1 MKKRAII
8 YTENMEQL
16 PALAEFL
23 ICDDWEIVSAGE
35 TAAYLNSKHI
45 PITEEKALLSNT
57 PADDSFF
64 RLLQQVTQNE
74 SDFYHDS
81 FSTKGAIRLVCVNV
95 KPRYHPLT
103 DFLEE
108 SSSDNCIDFK
118 HQTLIR
124 CAAKNYKSVLI
135 LTNPEDYSEAI
146 IQLKTDSVTKD
157 FRLDL
162 AGKALNLCSACDAAS
177 SLSISMQKKRIEFP
191 NYFVV
196 PYQKQR
202 KLLHGT
208 NPHQYACLYT
218 HNLDTSALSGVK
230 KIQGKELDYCIIKNG
245 CIAWNIMSLFF
256 KIIKNPFEV
265 ESMDSQGYPYTTQ
278 FTPAAGSV
286 FTIAIKNENPVGAA
300 LGSNVCQSFAKTLN
314 CSPDTFDGATLAC
327 SAVIDQDAAVS
338 LSKANLLT
346 IIAPDFTKEAR
357 EILSENISLHL
368 IVASKMF
375 SGFHESVSID
385 GGLLVQTP
393 DNTLFQK
400 WKVVTNRR
408 PTQAQTDAMAFGTMV
423 ILAAKS
429 DSALVVN
436 DSATIGIS
444 TGQTSRKR
452 SIRFAFEDAE
462 ECIKNGLTSGDT
474 SAEILVSD
482 TSIPFDEGIQKA
494 ADLGIKAIIQTGGS
508 SSDQELIDF
517 CNNHDISM
525 VFTGMRHLAF

>member
-16 PALAEFL
+16 PQLAEFL
-23 ICDDWEIVSAGE
+23 ICDDWELVSAGE
-35 TAAYLNSKHI
+35 TLAYLNSKHI
-45 PITEEKALLSNT
+45 PVTEEKALLSNT

-81 FSTKGAIRLVCVNV
+81 FNTKGAIRLVCVNI
-95 KPRYHPLT
+95 KPRYHPLA

-108 SSSDNCIDFK
+108 SSSDNCINFK
-118 HQTLIR
+118 HETLIR
-124 CAAKNYKSVLI
+124 CAAKNYRSVLI

-146 IQLKTDSVTKD
+146 IQLKTDSVTKN
-157 FRLDL
+157 FRLEL
-162 AGKALNLCSACDAAS
+162 AGKALNLCAAYDAAS
-177 SLSISMQKKRIEFP
+177 SLSIAMQKKRIEFP
-191 NYFVV
+191 EYFVV
-196 PYQKQR
+196 PYHKQK
-202 KLLHGT
+202 KLVHGT

-218 HNLDTSALSGVK
+218 HNHDTSALSGMK
-230 KIQGKELDYCIIKNG
+230 KIQGKELDYIIVKN
-245 CIAWNIMSLFF
+245 CFIAWNIVSLYF

-265 ESMDSQGYPYTTQ
+265 PSSDSQGYPYTTQ

-300 LGSNVCQSFAKTLN
+300 LGSNVCESFSKTLN

-327 SAVIDQDAAVS
+327 SAVIDRDAAIS
-338 LSKANLLT
+338 LSQSNLLS
-346 IIAPDFTKEAR
+346 IVAPDFTKEAK
-357 EILSENISLHL
+357 EIFSQNQNLHL

-375 SGFHESVSID
+375 SGFHETSSID

-408 PTQAQTDAMAFGTMV
+408 PTQAQCDAMAFGTMI

-429 DSALVVN
+429 DSALIVN
-436 DSATIGIS
+436 NLATIGIS

-452 SIRFAFEDAE
+452 SIRFALEDAE
-462 ECIKNGLTSGDT
+462 DCIKNGLTSGDT
-474 SAEILVSD
+474 NAEVLVSD
-482 TSIPFDEGIQKA
+482 TSIPFDERISKA
-494 ADLGIKAIIQTGGS
+494 AELGIKAIIQTGGS

-517 CNNHDISM
+517 CNNNDIAM